1 VLTSLYISSG
11 RVLRVAQVILD
22 IGVIHPL
29 RQRRFIAAA
38 GPDALAFLPVMIAV
52 PVSWQVGRM
61 PLAAISELRRNCRA
75 TYLSFSLASG
85 SLRISATCC
94 WCAGRT

>member
-1 VLTSLYISSG
+1 
-11 RVLRVAQVILD
+11 
-22 IGVIHPL
+22 
-29 RQRRFIAAA
+29 
-38 GPDALAFLPVMIAV
+38 VMIAV
-52 PVSWQVGRM
+52 PVSWQVGKM

-94 WCAGRT
+94 WCAGRNMKEASWKACCARRVSA

>member
-1 VLTSLYISSG
+1 
-11 RVLRVAQVILD
+11 LRIAQVIF
-22 IGVIHPL
+22 GVGVVDAV

-38 GPDALAFLPVMIAV
+38 GPDALAFLPTMIAV

-61 PLAAISELRRNCRA
+61 PFAAISELRRNCRA

-94 WCAGRT
+94 